1 MKTFLGIDG
10 GGTKTA
16 FLLIDESGRVLASHT
31 EGPAYYLE
39 IGWEEMRAM
48 LARGIRATFESAAL
62 SPANLAFAFLGL
74 PLPVWK

>member
-1 MKTFLGIDG
+1 MNTYLGVDG

-39 IGWEEMRAM
+39 VGWDALRSM
-48 LARGIRATFESAAL
+48 LARGIRATLESGSL
-62 SPANLAFAFLGL
+62 PPASLR
-74 PLPVWK
+74 V